1 MNGVPCAKCVERNRK
16 SHDSPQTGTLRKPL
30 REKEQQA
37 QTEHNG
43 KDGPANNQSSK
54 VVFDTPSRVVVLD
67 AASISYVEVFGHTL
81 VIHVLG
87 GRTEQLTLSLTQARE
102 ILPKENF
109 IQCHRSYVVN
119 KDMVSSLRRYE
130 VTLRNGE
137 TVPVS
142 KQRYREVETALLAS

>member
-1 MNGVPCAKCVERNRK
+1 MQNASNVIVSLTIHRK
-16 SHDSPQTGTLRKPL
+16 REHYEKPL

-43 KDGPANNQSSK
+43 KVGPANNQSSK

-67 AASISYVEVFGHTL
+67 AASISYVGVFGHTL